1 MNNKLLHLRCRVG
14 NSAMLGE
21 VEEEDSVEVEGVE
34 GGEEVKMER
43 ETVALHPEGGVGCR
57 PAGTRVTT
65 TRSLWATNRTIVEEI
80 IRAKTTEMAM

>member
-1 MNNKLLHLRCRVG
+1 MFHLC
-14 NSAMLGE
+14 SK
-21 VEEEDSVEVEGVE
+21 DSVEVEGVE

-65 TRSLWATNRTIVEEI
+65 TRSLWATNRTIVEV
-80 IRAKTTEMAM
+80 RWANLYFSNM